1 MNIPSEFD
9 DIRPFEPEELPA
21 VYDRLIA
28 NKQFQAVIKF
38 LYPDVPF
45 DTIAAK
51 MRKCKTNIEFQRE
64 FCYAFLE
71 KLLVNTSTGCEM
83 DTSEVDKTHCYTF
96 MSNHRDIVL
105 DAAFL
110 DKLLLDEGFPTTCEI
125 AIGDNL
131 LNLPWVQDIVRVNK
145 SFIVRRGLMA
155 RERLQSSKELSK
167 YMHFVINQ
175 KHQSIWIAQR
185 EGRAKDSNDCTQ
197 EAVLKMMA
205 MGGEG
210 SIIDSLIDLH
220 IVPLSISYE
229 YDPCDFLKAKEFQQ
243 KRDNE
248 GWQKGADDDIISMKT
263 GLLGYKGHIHYH
275 AAPCLDAYLRT
286 LDPKTKRTELLL
298 KVALHIDQEIHSRY
312 MLYPNNYIALDEY
325 EGNDVYASHYTSEQK
340 EHFDDYLNDKL
351 AKIDLPNKDIV
362 FLRERMLTMYANPAR
377 NYLATQQTLVCKKE
391 EKTFQSLA

>member
-21 VYDRLIA
+21 VYERLFL
-28 NKQFQAVIKF
+28 NKQFQAVVKF

-45 DTIAAK
+45 EDIADK
-51 MRKCKTNIEFQRE
+51 MRTCKTNIEFQRT
-64 FCYAFLE
+64 FCYTFLE
-71 KLLVNTSTGCEM
+71 RLLANTSTGCEM
-83 DTSEVDKTHCYTF
+83 DTSEVDNSRCYTF

-105 DAAFL
+105 DAALL

-167 YMHFVINQ
+167 YIHFVINQ
-175 KHQSIWIAQR
+175 KHQSVWIAQR

-197 EAVLKMMA
+197 EAVLKMMVI
-205 MGGEG
+205 GGEG
-210 SIIDSLIDLH
+210 TVIDSLIDLH

-243 KRDNE
+243 KRDEE
-248 GWQKGADDDIISMKT
+248 GWQKGTDDDIHSMKT
-263 GLLGYKGHIHYH
+263 GILGYKGHIHYH
-275 AAPCLDAYLRT
+275 AAPCLDEYLKT
-286 LDPKTKRTELLL
+286 LDPSTKRTELLL
-298 KVALHIDQEIHSRY
+298 KIAMHIDQEIHSRY

-340 EHFDDYLNDKL
+340 EHFDDYLNKKL
-351 AKIDLPNKDIV
+351 AQIDLPNKDV
-362 FLRERMLTMYANPAR
+362 VYLRERMLSMYANPAR
-377 NYLATQQTLVCKKE
+377 NFLATK
-391 EKTFQSLA
+391 A